1 MKKIADTEIIVTIE
15 SNANDEIKKWA
26 EYDMTKGYTVRM
38 TEEGNPD
45 TPLEML
51 VWKGLM
57 DYDTLI
63 KFYDVVKTIKTGET
77 VELIDDIVFDYSV
90 TDIDGLRMKGEK
102 PKHIHNVITVK
113 AAEFDVNLGHLW
125 LEIKTKNEAMIKEL
139 DRIVEL
145 RKHGN
150 IYTVILYDDDKI
162 NAVKEFFTQAVSSFL
177 SRDAASQ
184 IIDFLDT
191 AKPESKIQ
199 VCDMVNHIP
208 TRFTLR
214 YYEH

>member
-26 EYDMTKGYTVRM
+26 EYDMTKGYTVGM

-113 AAEFDVNLGHLW
+113 AAEFDVN
-125 LEIKTKNEAMIKEL
+125 
-139 DRIVEL
+139 
-145 RKHGN
+145 
-150 IYTVILYDDDKI
+150 
-162 NAVKEFFTQAVSSFL
+162 
-177 SRDAASQ
+177 
-184 IIDFLDT
+184 
-191 AKPESKIQ
+191 
-199 VCDMVNHIP
+199 
-208 TRFTLR
+208 
-214 YYEH
+214 